1 MRSKWTKLI
10 SVVCLVAM
18 LVGMLPV
25 VASAA
30 LAEGDASKGIY
41 VWDIQKES
49 AAVPTAGAT
58 AGTSGYFTLYPGEV
72 KTGKRIYGSE
82 GDADYLAGTMRFTYG
97 GKTDNSHFTAGKT
110 PTARTIGFKVTNKN
124 TTLKIWWY
132 NSGDTRYLNICDGN
146 KKTVQDVKKTAGAAV
161 STVNLGDTTGQLYM
175 IALGGDV
182 EIARIEVT
190 DKATEPSI
198 TLDKETATVE
208 VGKTITLTATLS
220 NAPDNA
226 EVRWMANGTAA
237 SVSSSSG
244 DHKEI
249 CTVTG
254 KEVTEAG
261 SPVTINAW
269 IADTEDNLAQC
280 KVTVVPAADHEHT
293 YPDDWTVTKAATCT
307 ETGTREK
314 QCTHM
319 EGDVQC
325 TNKLT
330 ETIDALGHN
339 TVENGK
345 TVDAKPATCTED
357 GSTGKVICGRMNGET
372 ECQEVLQAATP
383 IARKGHTFNAEGKCT
398 VCNNVTPA
406 DTLTFDFT
414 VGSASAF
421 QGDLGYFPA
430 LVGITT
436 GDDNYKAT
444 IGGETLGGNRLKM
457 NSSGKL
463 TFKAPGV
470 GTLTAYICAVAKSN
484 NEYVATP
491 KCSIGGKEYTLTV
504 ADGDSKG
511 VKLEIPTNLNQEI
524 KFERVSSKEFGVY
537 KLVWSA
543 PKANNVERV
552 SIAGPNGQTAQVAE
566 VRGADLAP
574 MTYTATVVPSG
585 AEYDDIKWT
594 ITPPQGAVVGDGKGV
609 TIRGN
614 REGTAKAETA
624 LVTVHADATEGNY
637 TITAQAYK
645 GTGEAAV
652 AVGTAGTDTL
662 TVKKPILK
670 SWAFDPADDVV
681 MKMGDQPKTIQVKST
696 WYTPQ
701 ENEFAIQPSDKADEA
716 LFSVDKENIITVDS
730 GTDTADGAATVTALH
745 ASETPVVIT
754 AKSVRDGSAE
764 AALRVKVNKGDV
776 TLGIAAR
783 NEGVN
788 AAGNFILFKVTG
800 LPAGV
805 DPVSAV
811 TVSPSEGVTV
821 GAVTSSDLTDGATSA
836 DGWNVKVT
844 LPANTSATEDK
855 AYTVKAAFAGNDDW
869 NAAADASTTVY
880 VRKVGTKV
888 IRITNQSNHGD
899 KASLKVGDKLEL
911 SVDAVVMKDGAEQ
924 TSETITFKWYKDTTE
939 ITQDITQG
947 ITITNGPCAEAGHVG
962 HTQSTLVINS
972 VTTADAGTYKVVV
985 SAEGAAAEREPSL
998 VVEVAKTAGVTPTA
1012 TFEAADLTLTG
1023 VKNGWQYSLDQGT
1036 TWVTM
1041 ENVQNGVYTIQRP
1054 TDEEVVKAV
1063 NGIEVKD
1070 PGDAD
1075 TEAATQ
1081 HITLTRATQPV
1092 LGGEDTR
1099 LVVLNYKDEYKTLYQ
1114 IKGDIY
1120 TDWTDTQIVERE
1132 NADHTVVGIIAGLRN
1147 GIEYSV
1153 KVKYQGLILGSLL
1166 EGKGTP
1172 VKRAGDAT
1180 ELYNAIAKATT
1191 AKEGVKTSADGKDVL
1206 KTQLWVTEKAM
1217 EDFEK
1222 AIADAKAVADNA
1234 QADQETLDGATKA
1247 LNAAIADWK
1256 PAQGLK
1262 EPVEPGTVDKTELDA
1277 AIEAAQAID
1286 VDAVQVSKDGKDVAR
1301 SEKWVTQAVKDAL
1314 VKALADAEAVSAD
1327 ENASQED
1334 VDKAQEALDAAV
1346 AAWKPANGTK
1356 ATSGGNTGSS
1366 SGSSTTGGKTET
1378 ETKPNGDKV
1387 TTVTQP
1393 NGTVT
1398 ETTQTA
1404 DGTKTVVTTKPDGT
1418 VAATVTQPDGV
1429 KADMVTN
1436 INGETTAEVTVPS
1449 KVDRTTVTLPAND
1462 VKPGTV
1468 AVIVKEDGTEEIV
1481 RMSAAGE
1488 DGLTVTLTESAKL
1501 KLIDNS
1507 KSFVDMPGHWAEDEV
1522 NFVAARE
1529 IFNGTSE
1536 THFTP
1541 DTATTRGMVATALFR
1556 LDGERKAGKAAQ
1568 FADVGDTW
1576 YTDAVAWAAEKNVV
1590 NGYDETTFAPDD
1602 NVTREQL
1609 VVMVY
1614 RYAKLIGLDV
1624 SVKGDLSAF
1633 SDSASVSEY
1642 ATQAMTWAVEKG
1654 IVNGRGAGV
1663 LAPAGNATRAEVAAI
1678 LGRFLT
1684 VANG

>member
-25 VASAA
+25 VASADVVTHTLDCA
-30 LAEGDASKGIY
+30 KEFTETSGKTLNNQTVTYGSYFKVSYGSSGAVKSSAKTFDDKYEGTFYIDFGGTCKADNSRYMEFTTQAVTELK
-41 VWDIQKES
+41 VWWTNGEPVLWKDKVES
-49 AAVPTAGAT
+49 GKITGTTAT
-58 AGTSGYFTLYPGEV
+58 GTSGSITTF
-72 KTGKRIYGSE
+72 SN
-82 GDADYLAGTMRFTYG
+82 LA
-97 GKTDNSHFTAGKT
+97 A
-110 PTARTIGFKVTNKN
+110 
-124 TTLKIWWY
+124 
-132 NSGDTRYLNICDGN
+132 
-146 KKTVQDVKKTAGAAV
+146 
-161 STVNLGDTTGQLYM
+161 DTTYWLMYPTTKGYTYK
-175 IALGGDV
+175 V
-182 EIARIEVT
+182 V
-190 DKATEPSI
+190 ATEADTTPSI
-198 TLDKETATVE
+198 KLDKETATVE
-208 VGKTITLTATLS
+208 VDSSIDLTATVS
-220 NAPDNA
+220 NAEGA
-226 EVRWMANGTAA
+226 TVTW
-237 SVSSSSG
+237 SSSA
-244 DHKEI
+244 DNKA
-249 CTVTG
+249 TVTG
-254 KEVTEAG
+254 SGDNNVTGTVTGIAATETD
-261 SPVTINAW
+261 SPVTVTAKITVGGTDYSA
-269 IADTEDNLAQC
+269 TC
-280 KVTVVPAADHEHT
+280 KVTVEPAAGHEHT

-314 QCTHM
+314 QCTHV
-319 EGDVQC
+319 EDEVQC
-325 TNKLT
+325 TSKLT
-330 ETIDALGHN
+330 ETIDALRHN

-345 TVDAKPATCTED
+345 TVGAKAATCTED

-372 ECQEVLQAATP
+372 ECQEELQAAED
-383 IARKGHTFNAEGKCT
+383 INRKGHTFDGVGKKCADCDVVCPETVTIDLTTALTAEEKGY
-398 VCNNVTPA
+398 VTLSTNPE
-406 DTLTFDFT
+406 
-414 VGSASAF
+414 
-421 QGDLGYFPA
+421 
-430 LVGITT
+430 TT
-436 GDDNYKAT
+436 ENTTYAAT
-444 IGGETLGGNRLKM
+444 INGESFPNGLRLKL
-457 NSSGKL
+457 NSSGKVD
-463 TFKAPGV
+463 FKAPDV
-470 GTLTAYICAVAKSN
+470 GTLTIYVCSKNSSGTASSVSVNGTNTDIVAGAEDVN
-484 NEYVATP
+484 
-491 KCSIGGKEYTLTV
+491 GGLITVSTNKGQTIQLRRGDKESAL
-504 ADGDSKG
+504 
-511 VKLEIPTNLNQEI
+511 
-524 KFERVSSKEFGVY
+524 F

-552 SIAGPNGQTAQVAE
+552 TIAGPNGQTAQVAE
-566 VRGADLAP
+566 VRGEDLDP

-594 ITPPQGAVVGDGKGV
+594 ITPPEGAVMGDGKGV

-624 LVTVHADATEGNY
+624 LVTVHADATVGNY

-681 MKMGDQPKTIQVKST
+681 LQVGKPGKTIQVKST
-696 WYTPQ
+696 WVEPA
-701 ENEFAIQPSDKADEA
+701 EGNFAIRPADKADEA
-716 LFSVDKENIITVDS
+716 VFSVDKENVITVDS

-745 ASETPVVIT
+745 ASTTPVVIT

-764 AALRVKVNKGDV
+764 TTLKVTVNKGDV
-776 TLGIAAR
+776 DLKIAAR

-855 AYTVKAAFAGNDDW
+855 AYTVKAAFDGNDDW
-869 NAAADASTTVY
+869 NAAADDASTTVY

-924 TSETITFKWYKDTTE
+924 TGETISFKWYKDTTE
-939 ITQDITQG
+939 ITQG
-947 ITITNGPCAEAGHVG
+947 ITNGPCAETGHVG
-962 HTQSTLVINS
+962 HTQSTLVIDH

-998 VVEVAKTAGVTPTA
+998 VVEVAKNAGVTPTA

-1070 PGDAD
+1070 PGDDD

-1217 EDFEK
+1217 QDFEK

-1234 QADQETLDGATKA
+1234 QADQETLDGATRV

-1286 VDAVQVSKDGKDVAR
+1286 VDAVKVSKDGKDVAR

-1366 SGSSTTGGKTET
+1366 SGSSTAGGKTET

-1418 VAATVTQPDGV
+1418 VTATVTQPDGV

-1576 YTDAVAWAAEKNVV
+1576 YTEAVAWAAEKNVV

-1642 ATQAMTWAVEKG
+1642 ATQAMTWAVEQG